1 MLKEHIFLPAPGYVG
16 SDFVRRRVSCLV
28 KEVMLQQIHQYIRKY
43 VQQYR
48 ERQFVGKIGFGAVF
62 GLLFL
67 AAIPGMSAPGAQVH
81 AQTACLESSYTVAE
95 GDTLSGIASHYGT
108 SWGALASYNHIAN
121 PNLIN
126 VGQTVCIP
134 GRVGGGGFHV
144 SNTNL
149 PQGPHSSS
157 VTGMIDQVF
166 GPYAPA
172 ANRVAMCESSLNPG
186 AYNPI
191 TIDGSHATGV
201 FQILYPST
209 WGGTSQARNSPYDA
223 WSNIVAAHEI
233 FARDGY
239 SWREWQCQP

>member
-1 MLKEHIFLPAPGYVG
+1 ML
-16 SDFVRRRVSCLV
+16 R
-28 KEVMLQQIHQYIRKY
+28 QIHQYIRKY
-43 VQQYR
+43 VQQYKK
-48 ERQFVGKIGFGAVF
+48 EQFVGKNSFGAVF

-67 AAIPGMSAPGAQVH
+67 AATLGVNTPGAQTREH
-81 AQTACLESSYTVAE
+81 AACLGSSYTVAK
-95 GDTLSGIASHYGT
+95 GDTPAGIASLYGT

-121 PNLIN
+121 PSLIHT
-126 VGQTVCIP
+126 GQTVCIP
-134 GRVGGGGFHV
+134 VRVGGGGFHV
-144 SNTNL
+144 SHTDL
-149 PQGPHSSS
+149 PQGQQSSS

-209 WGGTSQARNSPYDA
+209 WDGTSQARNSPYDA
-223 WSNIVAAHEI
+223 WANIVAAHEI

-239 SWREWQCQP
+239 SWREWECQP